1 MSMLDVRAP
10 ARRLDS
16 TDPDQMMGTRA
27 VATRYD
33 IAMRTLDRWLERPN
47 LEFPRPALVV
57 GIRRYW
63 RPSDLIAW
71 ELAQGIP
78 AAGLSKTRPVNKG
91 GAARALKIP

>member
-63 RPSDLIAW
+63 RLGDLIAW
-71 ELAQGIP
+71 ERAQAVR
-78 AAGLSKTRPVNKG
+78 AAGLRKAGPVNQG
-91 GAARALKIP
+91 GDA